1 MTRTVPRNLSAKTP
15 EVKQFYWLV
24 AGNVHFT
31 VKDSPEEPRSIP
43 VNAILTTETGVVPV
57 SALSRA
63 NQGLA
68 QAALDKVGHDVG
80 MTVYDVQPIAFS
92 KLGHML
98 PSEFH
103 DLQEPKTQDDVA
115 PAKVQ

>member
-1 MTRTVPRNLSAKTP
+1 MTRTVPRNLSAKNP

-24 AGNVHFT
+24 AGTVFFT
-31 VKDSPEEPRSIP
+31 VKDDPETPHSLP
-43 VNAILTTETGVVPV
+43 VNAIMTTDTGVVPV

-68 QAALDKVGHDVG
+68 QSALDKVGHEAG
-80 MTVYDVQPIAFS
+80 MQIHDVQPIAFS

-103 DLQEPKTQDDVA
+103 DVQEQRTAEDVA
-115 PAKVQ
+115 PAKVD

>member
-1 MTRTVPRNLSAKTP
+1 MTRTVPRNLSAKKP

-24 AGNVHFT
+24 AGTVHFT
-31 VKDSPEEPRSIP
+31 VKEDPEKPLSIP
-43 VNAILTTETGVVPV
+43 VNAIMTTDTGVVPV

-68 QAALDKVGHDVG
+68 QAALDKVGPDAG
-80 MTVYDVQPIAFS
+80 MEIYDVQPIAFS

-103 DLQEPKTQDDVA
+103 DVQEQRTEEDVA
-115 PAKVQ
+115 PAKVD